1 MVAVAVVGVARLF
14 DLVLRPDWSWLVLL
28 VLAIGF
34 AIWQLRR
41 RQLTAASST
50 VWLDHHLGLGGLAM
64 AELETDASAWR
75 GELQERL
82 RVAEPSRPLPRLRP
96 GAVVVR
102 VLGAAALIGGLWW
115 LPAPSRAAARQ
126 QPLLAEALS
135 RLEDQLDL
143 FVEHSMLDAERQV
156 EMQARLDR
164 LREDLETGADVGW
177 NDLDD
182 LAATLDHERA
192 LAGESAEKTRA
203 QAAQLARAD
212 AIAADPAGAAEQ
224 LAAALSDLAAR
235 GDLDTLPADLL
246 AKLNLDAAALQAAA
260 GAAGLDAS
268 RLPTDPELLSLLAKA
283 LADGAGQTLEG
294 WAQAGLV
301 APGEL
306 QELAEVL
313 ARFDPAAEHVHTS
326 ECAAGGT

>member
-212 AIAADPAGAAEQ
+212 AIAADVSSHSPRWRGFDRAAPTGSWRCRFCAHSPRWRGSSVAPRRPEAGEPSTAAGSVRARRAGAGLPSRRGESQINDHAMCD
-224 LAAALSDLAAR
+224 SD
-235 GDLDTLPADLL
+235 
-246 AKLNLDAAALQAAA
+246 
-260 GAAGLDAS
+260 
-268 RLPTDPELLSLLAKA
+268 
-283 LADGAGQTLEG
+283 
-294 WAQAGLV
+294 
-301 APGEL
+301 
-306 QELAEVL
+306 
-313 ARFDPAAEHVHTS
+313 
-326 ECAAGGT
+326 